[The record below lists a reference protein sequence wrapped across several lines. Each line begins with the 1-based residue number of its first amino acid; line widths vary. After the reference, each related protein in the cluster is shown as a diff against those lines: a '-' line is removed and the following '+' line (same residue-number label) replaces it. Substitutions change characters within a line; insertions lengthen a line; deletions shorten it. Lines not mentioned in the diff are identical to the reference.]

1 MSGNSFPHNIEAEK
15 AIIGAIL
22 LDPDTLL
29 IASDML
35 KPEDFYHERNRLIYI
50 ALLDLY
56 DLGEGIELMTLYE
69 RLRSKGD
76 LEKAGGV
83 SYLSECATSI
93 PTSANIHYHC
103 KIVAQKALLRR
114 ILQWSYQLKDK
125 IPFYEDNPPS
135 LLTEMEQDIITFSEQ
150 VREKKNPHISGIIAE
165 IQQTWQ
171 KQQDGN
177 FRNIPTGLKFENMIP
192 HFQPGHLWALGG
204 YTSVGKST
212 LLTQLIA
219 DICEKGGKVLV
230 FSLEDSRKEKII
242 RLIANQTNI
251 PLIRLMT
258 GTIQGFEN
266 QISEAIKKIK
276 SWELNIYDDIY
287 TVEEMRLKVKKHKLR
302 SGLDVIAI
310 DYIQNIMGEGSLY
323 DRISTSVI
331 KLQKI
336 AKELEVTC
344 IVISQ
349 ITNEAMKATSEVIGL
364 KGAGELAAAPDIIL
378 WLKRHKDKSKDKWLD
393 CEVRKNRAFGV
404 TGTIPLAFNETW
416 TSIIRR
422 TPGRP
427 HKESEE
433 NYDYND

>member
-1 MSGNSFPHNIEAEK
+1 MSGSGFPQNVEAEK
-15 AIIGAIL
+15 AIIGSIL
-22 LDPDTLL
+22 LDPDSLL
-29 IASDML
+29 IASDIV

-56 DLGEGIELMTLYE
+56 DLGEGIEFTTLYE

-76 LEKAGGV
+76 IEKAGGI
-83 SYLSECATSI
+83 SYLSECALST
-93 PTSANIHYHC
+93 PTSANIKYYS
-103 KIVAQKALLRR
+103 KIVAQKSLLRR

-125 IPFYEDNPPS
+125 ISYHEENPVS
-135 LLTEMEQDIITFSEQ
+135 LLTEMEHEIITFSET
-150 VREKKNPHISGIIAE
+150 VCEKKKPDVSSIISE

-171 KQQDGN
+171 AQQQGN
-177 FRNIPTGLKFENMIP
+177 ITYIPTDFKFENIIP
-192 HFQPGHLWALGG
+192 HFQPGHLWVIGG

-212 LLTQLIA
+212 LLTQLIT
-219 DICEKGGKVLV
+219 DICKEGGKVLV
-230 FSLEDSRKEKII
+230 FSLEDSRKEKML
-242 RLIANQTNI
+242 RLIANQANI
-251 PLIRLMT
+251 PLMRLMT
-258 GTIQGFEN
+258 GNIHGLEDR
-266 QISEAIKKIK
+266 ISDAVKKLK
-276 SWELNIYDDIY
+276 AWELNIYDDIY
-287 TVEEMRLKVKKHKLR
+287 TVEEMRLKIKKHKIR

-310 DYIQNIMGEGSLY
+310 DYIQNIIGDGSLY

-349 ITNEAMKATSEVIGL
+349 VSNEAMKTTSEVIGL

-378 WLKRHKDKSKDKWLD
+378 WLKRHKDTSKDKWLD

-422 TPGRP
+422 TPGSP

-433 NYDYND
+433 SYDYND